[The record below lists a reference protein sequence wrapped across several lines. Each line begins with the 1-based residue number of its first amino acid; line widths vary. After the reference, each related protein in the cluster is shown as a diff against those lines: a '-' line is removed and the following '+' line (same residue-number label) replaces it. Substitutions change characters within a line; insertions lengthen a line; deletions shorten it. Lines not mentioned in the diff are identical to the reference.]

1 MLYLIRIG
9 PGPGLG
15 GGSGDTTGGDDEEE
29 DTGRDTDP
37 DDPAGPTDPSPD
49 PGDDNPSFGGG
60 GDDDDDDS
68 DFGQP
73 EEPEQPEQPEEQPEE
88 EEPDPDAFQ
97 NLFVDIADST
107 IRVDAETT
115 LDISAATVGGDF
127 PTVSNPLSVE
137 SEDPS
142 VAVVSGTDTVVGTG
156 VGETDIVATV
166 SGVDGLLE
174 SDVSVTVE
182 RKEVQVDQPQQPSDP
197 AEFIL
202 PFGAFNGIPG
212 VSGAQ
217 NISITIP
224 QVQDITGALVDALP
238 TFGQV
243 NRIVSREVGSI
254 TIPEPP
260 SVGSIAQEVLDT
272 LDEAGVPSLTEV
284 TATIN
289 AELRGLDI
297 PSVDDI
303 TAPIDETISDVQ
315 QDINSSIDG
324 LLTDIDQSIASVDR
338 FVQDGIDGIQ
348 SAVDDV
354 QDGIDTALED
364 IESGFS
370 DVQDSIDE
378 IAESIPSKDNIV
390 SDTTDAVIETIEEDI
405 IPTQEGVLLTDD
417 PPRFFAIAIEN
428 FLQEAL
434 SESTKRQI
442 GNSVAEER

>member
-15 GGSGDTTGGDDEEE
+15 GGSGDDDEPA
-29 DTGRDTDP
+29 DDGGRDTDP

-49 PGDDNPSFGGG
+49 PGDDDPSFGGG
-60 GDDDDDDS
+60 GGAPEDDNDDS
-68 DFGQP
+68 GSTQP
-73 EEPEQPEQPEEQPEE
+73 EEPEQPEQPEEEPEE
-88 EEPDPDAFQ
+88 PEPDPDAFQ

-107 IRVDAETT
+107 IRVDAETS
-115 LDISAATVGGDF
+115 LDISARTVGGDF
-127 PTVSNPLSVE
+127 VPVDAPLSVE
-137 SEDPS
+137 SEDTS

-182 RKEVQVDQPQQPSDP
+182 RKEVQVDQPQQPSDR

-217 NISITIP
+217 NVTITIP
-224 QVQDITGALVDALP
+224 QVQDITGAVTDALP

-289 AELRGLDI
+289 AELRGLD
-297 PSVDDI
+297 
-303 TAPIDETISDVQ
+303 
-315 QDINSSIDG
+315 
-324 LLTDIDQSIASVDR
+324 
-338 FVQDGIDGIQ
+338 
-348 SAVDDV
+348 
-354 QDGIDTALED
+354 
-364 IESGFS
+364 
-370 DVQDSIDE
+370 
-378 IAESIPSKDNIV
+378 
-390 SDTTDAVIETIEEDI
+390 
-405 IPTQEGVLLTDD
+405 

-434 SESTKRQI
+434 STDTLQRAQERAQE
-442 GNSVAEER
+442 AE

>member
-1 MLYLIRIG
+1 MLYLIRVG

-15 GGSGDTTGGDDEEE
+15 SGSGDTTAGDDEEE
-29 DTGRDTDP
+29 DTGRTTDP

-49 PGDDNPSFGGG
+49 PGDDDPTFGDGG
-60 GDDDDDDS
+60 ASSGDDS
-68 DFGQP
+68 DATEPTQ
-73 EEPEQPEQPEEQPEE
+73 PEQPEQPEEEPEE
-88 EEPDPDAFQ
+88 PEPDPDAFQ

-107 IRVDAETT
+107 IRVDAETP
-115 LDISAATVGGDF
+115 LDISARTVGGEFVPVDA
-127 PTVSNPLSVE
+127 PLSVE
-137 SEDPS
+137 SENRD
-142 VAVVSGTDTVVGTG
+142 VATVGGTDTVVGTG

-166 SGVDGLLE
+166 QGVDGLLE
-174 SDVSVTVE
+174 ADDSVTVE
-182 RKEVQVDQPQQPSDP
+182 QRAVTVEQPQQPSDA
-197 AEFIL
+197 AEVIL
-202 PFGAFNGIPG
+202 PFSVFNAIPN
-212 VSGAQ
+212 VRKARD
-217 NISITIP
+217 IRITIP
-224 QVQDITGALVDALP
+224 QVQDITGAVTDALP

-243 NRIVSREVGSI
+243 NRIVSREVNSI

-272 LDEAGVPSLTEV
+272 LDAAGVPSLTEV

-297 PSVDDI
+297 PSVDEI

-338 FVQDGIDGIQ
+338 FIQDGIDGIQ
-348 SAVDDV
+348 SGVADV

-364 IESGFS
+364 IESGFT
-370 DVQDSIDE
+370 DIQDSIDE
-378 IAESIPSKDNIV
+378 IAESIPSKDEIV
-390 SDTTDAVIETIEEDI
+390 SDTTDAVITGIEEDI

-434 SESTKRQI
+434 SADTLQRAQERAQE
-442 GNSVAEER
+442 AE